1 MGESDDFVLPRFF
14 ALDRDSEDGHNAL
27 LLGAPGEGKT
37 TLLQYLSVLAVT
49 GMDPY
54 GNKREKQ
61 AGLWR
66 ARKHDKYLEFFN
78 LGLGKLMFPNNA
90 SFSLYRVRSGCPP
103 EELELDQLEGEGI
116 DYGFYEDAAD
126 LVNKLEVGKILCIMF
141 PEDHKRPDEEA
152 EFYTSLFE
160 ALKVRKSQEYVHLV
174 VDEIGDLFPLNA
186 EGRYALHMRA
196 VKAFS
201 DFRKTSI
208 NSVFAAHSTKD
219 LDYRFIEKLKY
230 RIYKAGSKK
239 IDGDAPD
246 LRQKTINFTP
256 VNAAWFVRTV
266 YYDQL
271 LFPDM
276 KPEAKLNYKLQTVGR
291 QFVIEAVKS

>member
-1 MGESDDFVLPRFF
+1 MGESDDFVLPKFF
-14 ALDRDSEDGHNAL
+14 ALERNSEDGHNAL

-37 TLLQYLSVLAVT
+37 TLLQYLSVLAAQ
-49 GMDPY
+49 GLDPY

-90 SFSLYRVRSGCPP
+90 SFSLFRVRSGTQP
-103 EELELDQLEGEGI
+103 EEIDLGQLEEEGI
-116 DYGFYEDAAD
+116 EYGFYKDAMD
-126 LVNKLEVGKILCIMF
+126 LVNQLEVGKILCIMF
-141 PEDHKRPDEEA
+141 PEDPRRPDDEA
-152 EFYTSLFE
+152 DFYVELFE
-160 ALKVRKSQEYVHLV
+160 ALKNRKSQEYVHLV

-186 EGRYALHMRA
+186 EGRYTLHMRA

-201 DFRKTSI
+201 DFRKTSV

-239 IDGDAPD
+239 INGDAPD

-256 VNAAWFVRTV
+256 INAAWFVRTV
-266 YYDQL
+266 YYDQMI
-271 LFPDM
+271 FPDM
-276 KPEAKLNYKLQTVGR
+276 KPEAKLDYKLQTIGR
-291 QFVIEAVKS
+291 QFVVEAEKA